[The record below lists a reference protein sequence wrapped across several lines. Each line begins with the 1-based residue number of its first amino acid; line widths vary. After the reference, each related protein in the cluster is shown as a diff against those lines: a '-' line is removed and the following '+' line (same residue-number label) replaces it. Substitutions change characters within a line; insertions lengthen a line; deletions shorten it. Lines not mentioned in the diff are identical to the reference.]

1 MRPVWS
7 AAPVAAAPPSVSL
20 RTVLREWG
28 RIGLIGFGGPRRPPT
43 SRCCAE
49 LCVDRRGWLDAR
61 EFEDANAACGLL
73 PGPASTQLAIYCAQR
88 VRGLAGALT
97 GGLAFILPGLAM
109 ILAISA
115 LALGERPPLW
125 IRAVGAGAGAA
136 VVAVVVQAGLVL
148 GRSALTGRRG
158 GALARAAA
166 YLLAGAAAT
175 VALGAWVVLVLL
187 TCGLLE
193 LAWRRRPAGG
203 ALAAHAAPALVLAAA
218 TGASQLPALAWTALK
233 VGALSYGGGFV
244 IIPLMQSNAVGAYGW
259 MTRAEFVNAVAF
271 GQLTPGPVVHTVAVV
286 GWAAAGPAGALLAA
300 AVAFAPS
307 FLVVGLGGSRFERL
321 RTNRGARAFLDGAGP
336 AAVGAICW
344 APRCRSPPPWRSR
357 GSSWSWP
364 PPRSRC
370 CCAAGRSGCWWAA
383 RWPGSPPPQPGWP
396 SRPDLYDA
404 AHARRPAGGG
414 RGRPGAARALQHGQP
429 AGRRARGDR
438 VARRLPARGG
448 PRGRAGGR
456 RAGSPE
462 PRRAPARRG
471 PGRRGRRPGARPAEP
486 HGHRAGQ
493 PGRVDPRPVV
503 GRGPRRLLMGPRRD
517 RHEVPDGR
525 RGGRRR
531 HPRPLRLAAGAR

>member
-1 MRPVWS
+1 M
-7 AAPVAAAPPSVSL
+7 AAAPPSVSL

-28 RIGLIGFGGPRRPPT
+28 RIGLIGFGGPPAHVALLRQ
-43 SRCCAE
+43 

-244 IIPLMQSNAVGAYGW
+244 IIPLMQSDAVGAYGW
-259 MTRAEFVNAVAF
+259 MTRAEFVDAVAF

-336 AAVGAICW
+336 AAVGAI
-344 APRCRSPPPWRSR
+344 
-357 GSSWSWP
+357 
-364 PPRSRC
+364 
-370 CCAAGRSGCWWAA
+370 
-383 RWPGSPPPQPGWP
+383 
-396 SRPDLYDA
+396 L
-404 AHARRPAGGG
+404 
-414 RGRPGAARALQHGQP
+414 GAAVPLAAALE
-429 AGRRARGDR
+429 
-438 VARRLPARGG
+438 
-448 PRGRAGGR
+448 
-456 RAGSPE
+456 E
-462 PRRAPARRG
+462 PWQLVVLAAAALALLLRRG
-471 PGRRGRRPGARPAEP
+471 PFWVLVGGAV
-486 HGHRAGQ
+486 AG
-493 PGRVDPRPVV
+493 
-503 GRGPRRLLMGPRRD
+503 
-517 RHEVPDGR
+517 
-525 RGGRRR
+525 
-531 HPRPLRLAAGAR
+531 LAAAAAGLAVPA